1 MICPKCG
8 NSELQQ
14 HHRFC
19 CQCGYLL
26 DGRSA
31 SSATSL
37 SETSPQ
43 KIVPD
48 HELTTPST
56 GQLSIFFLSFILSF
70 TLVLG
75 KFKVQPLPR
84 CLCDVP
90 NCFWHAINKGL
101 NEKFASLH
109 KK

>member
-19 CQCGYLL
+19 CQCGYFL

-37 SETSPQ
+37 SETRPQ
-43 KIVPD
+43 KTVP
-48 HELTTPST
+48 ELKTPST
-56 GQLSIFFLSFILSF
+56 GQLPIFFLSFILTSF
-70 TLVLG
+70 TLVLV
-75 KFKVQPLPR
+75 KFKVCCR
-84 CLCDVP
+84 VVC
-90 NCFWHAINKGL
+90 AM
-101 NEKFASLH
+101 
-109 KK
+109 

>member
-14 HHRFC
+14 HHQFC
-19 CQCGYLL
+19 CQCGYFL

-70 TLVLG
+70 TLVQG
-75 KFKVQPLPR
+75 KFKVSCR
-84 CLCDVP
+84 VVC
-90 NCFWHAINKGL
+90 AMY
-101 NEKFASLH
+101 
-109 KK
+109 

>member
-19 CQCGYLL
+19 CQCGDFL

-48 HELTTPST
+48 HELKTAST
-56 GQLSIFFLSFILSF
+56 GQLLIFFLSFILSF
-70 TLVLG
+70 TLVSL
-75 KFKVQPLPR
+75 KLVAALFVR
-84 CLCDVP
+84 CTKLFLAC
-90 NCFWHAINKGL
+90 N
-101 NEKFASLH
+101 
-109 KK
+109 